1 MEFFR
6 ENKNYRKLFCCHT
19 FPLLKCPRGNEIVMT
34 PPKFIIIVV
43 EGWYLQRH
51 NIFKYA
57 GNEMETDPKTSYI
70 VYICYLEKVGLPLY
84 LCQYWF

>member
-1 MEFFR
+1 MSS
-6 ENKNYRKLFCCHT
+6 
-19 FPLLKCPRGNEIVMT
+19 RGNEIVMT

-57 GNEMETDPKTSYI
+57 GNEMETQDYILSGKWVYHIYVSTLVLKTSHFLRTQLYMI
-70 VYICYLEKVGLPLY
+70 VYN
-84 LCQYWF
+84 